1 MKKNETSDAL
11 LRDAE
16 IAQHAELNGGY
27 REIILFCPDIA
38 DAVAPGQFA
47 HLRVPHLEHRILR
60 RPFSIFKAED
70 GYLVIIYKCVG
81 VGTDMLA
88 KAKVGDKLSVLG
100 PLGNGFPHPGA
111 GATPVLVGGG
121 YGAAA
126 LYMTAK
132 TGNAKGV
139 VFLGGHTRSDLLCI
153 DDFKMLGWD
162 VHAATE
168 DGSFGEQG
176 LVTELLDKWIA
187 TRNHNEENFE
197 FFACGPH
204 GMLQAVGV
212 RAIATGAK
220 GWLSMDRPMG
230 CGVGACLACVQK
242 IRAPD
247 GEWEYE
253 RICKDGPVF
262 ECRDIC
268 WDEAGGGAE

>member
-1 MKKNETSDAL
+1 MKRNETSNAL

-16 IAQHAELNGGY
+16 ISQHCELKGGY
-27 REIILFCPDIA
+27 REIILKCPDVA
-38 DAVAPGQFA
+38 SAVAPGQFA

-81 VGTDMLA
+81 VGTEMLA
-88 KAKVGDKLSVLG
+88 KAEVGEKLSVLG
-100 PLGNGFPHPGA
+100 PLGNGFPYPASGV
-111 GATPVLVGGG
+111 TPVLVGGG

-132 TGNAKGV
+132 RSNAHGI
-139 VFLGGHTRSDLLCI
+139 VFLGGRTQEDLLCVE
-153 DDFKMLGWD
+153 DFKLLGWD
-162 VHAATE
+162 VAVATE
-168 DGSFGEQG
+168 DGSLGKQG
-176 LVTELLDKWIA
+176 LITELLDAWLAKRSMA
-187 TRNHNEENFE
+187 GNAFE

-204 GMLQAVGV
+204 GMLKAVGE
-212 RAIATGAK
+212 RAVSTGSK

-242 IRAPD
+242 IRQES
-247 GEWEYE
+247 GQWEYE

-268 WDEAGGGAE
+268 WDDCGGAE